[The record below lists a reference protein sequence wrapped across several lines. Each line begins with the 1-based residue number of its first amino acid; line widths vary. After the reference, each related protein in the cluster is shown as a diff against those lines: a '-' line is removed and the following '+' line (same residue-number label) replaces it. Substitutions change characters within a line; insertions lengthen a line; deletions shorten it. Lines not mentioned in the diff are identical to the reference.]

1 MPLTPSGGSSSYATV
16 ADFKLRYDIRALGQL
31 VKDDNTIAPG
41 TALDSD
47 AVIAFELQAA
57 SGLVE
62 SACQVGS
69 RYNPEDLQSLSGNSR
84 AFLVSIVC
92 DLAYGSLR
100 QRRGYPEEYTPAY
113 KEALRQ
119 LQLLQSG
126 ESIFPFQQAE
136 DAGLAS
142 NRLRSFAEKLRQPWA
157 SAHLRRAFG
166 QRIADKYPL
175 Q

>member
-1 MPLTPSGGSSSYATV
+1 MPMTPSGGTSSYATV
-16 ADFKLRYDIRALGQL
+16 ADFKKRYDIRAIGQL
-31 VKDDNTIAPG
+31 VKDDNTVADG
-41 TALDSD
+41 SSLDLDSI
-47 AVIAFELQAA
+47 VEFELQSA

-69 RYNPEDLQSLSGNSR
+69 RYNPEDLQALAGNSR
-84 AFLVSIVC
+84 AFLASIVC

-126 ESIFPFQQAE
+126 ESIFPFRETE
-136 DAGLAS
+136 DAGLPK
-142 NRLRSFAEKLRQPWA
+142 NRWRSFSEKLRQPWA

-166 QRIADKYPL
+166 QRIADKYPTY
-175 Q
+175 